1 MRSSAEAGCRDR
13 SRGRGP
19 RPEPEPGPE
28 PGPGPGP
35 QPAADA
41 PVLGLAVLGR
51 WPVLEYRLHRL
62 PDGPDGPLH
71 DRAPSMALVVTFE
84 HPAGPLHIATACP
97 DWQADR
103 GGARLAQNRGLTA
116 LLTDPAL
123 DGPLPVVLAAD
134 LNARPDTPELRPLAR
149 AFVDAWDAVR
159 PGQPGFTFTTGN
171 GFVGSHEWLADG
183 RIDHILARP
192 GTPGRA
198 VSVQAAALAGTA
210 DPAPSDHY
218 AVVADLGWCRSGLVK
233 PREGRS
239 HRSGKKEFWCSGM
252 IPVVAPLYEAVAVLL
267 VCLCQSH
274 ARRERCCGRE
284 AYLQVAGG
292 AASLTGRGLARC
304 ESLTQPL

>member
-1 MRSSAEAGCRDR
+1 MDELRADIVCLQEAWSTHGTTQADELAARLGLQAVFGR
-13 SRGRGP
+13 SRMP

-41 PVLGLAVLGR
+41 PALGLAVLGR

-62 PDGPDGPLH
+62 PDGPDGPLR
-71 DRAPSMALVVTFE
+71 DRDPSMALVVTFE

-134 LNARPDTPELRPLAR
+134 PNARPDTPELRPLAR

-159 PGQPGFTFTTGN
+159 PGEPGFTFTTGN
-171 GFVGSHEWLADG
+171 GFVGSHEWFADG

-218 AVVADLGWCRSGLVK
+218 AVVADLGW
-233 PREGRS
+233 
-239 HRSGKKEFWCSGM
+239 
-252 IPVVAPLYEAVAVLL
+252 
-267 VCLCQSH
+267 
-274 ARRERCCGRE
+274 
-284 AYLQVAGG
+284 
-292 AASLTGRGLARC
+292 
-304 ESLTQPL
+304 